1 MQIHLISVGNRMPGW
16 VKSGYDEYAKRLPRE
31 CELLLKEIPPGQ
43 RGKNCDVARTIKDE
57 GERMN
62 AAIPAGSH
70 VVALD
75 LSGKAWTTPELAV
88 SLNRWLESGKHIA
101 LLIGGPDGLADSV
114 KSRASEFW
122 CLSALTFPH
131 PLVRIIV
138 AEQLYRAWSI
148 LHNHPYHR

>member
-1 MQIHLISVGNRMPGW
+1 MQIHLISVGSRMPDW

-31 CELLLKEIPPGQ
+31 CELVLKEIPLGQ
-43 RGKNCDVARTIKDE
+43 RGKNCDVARIIREE

-62 AAIPAGSH
+62 AAIPTGAH

-75 LSGKAWTTPELAV
+75 LSGQAMTTPQL
-88 SLNRWLESGKHIA
+88 SQTLSRWLESGKHIA
-101 LLIGGPDGLADSV
+101 LLVGGPDGLADSV
-114 KSRASEFW
+114 KARAAEFW
-122 CLSALTFPH
+122 SLSALTYPH

-148 LHNHPYHR
+148 LNNHPYHR

>member
-16 VKSGYDEYAKRLPRE
+16 VKSGYDDYAKRLPRE
-31 CELLLKEIPPGQ
+31 CELLLREIPPGQ
-43 RGKNCDVARTIKDE
+43 RGKNCDVARIIKDE

-70 VVALD
+70 IVALD
-75 LSGKAWTTPELAV
+75 LS
-88 SLNRWLESGKHIA
+88 A